1 MDLVDE
7 LKVSRD
13 KLIEIC
19 EIDKIFEKEIDKRIY
34 DRLIN
39 VWADEV
45 EEINRLID
53 KIYSDCF

>member
-19 EIDKIFEKEIDKRIY
+19 EIYEIFEKERDKRIHY
-34 DRLIN
+34 RLIN

-53 KIYSDCF
+53 KIYSDLF